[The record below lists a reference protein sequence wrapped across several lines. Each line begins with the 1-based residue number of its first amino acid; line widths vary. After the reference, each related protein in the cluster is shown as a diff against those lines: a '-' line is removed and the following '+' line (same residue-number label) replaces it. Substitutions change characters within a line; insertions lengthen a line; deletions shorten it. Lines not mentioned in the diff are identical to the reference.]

1 VLPSVSRPQYGWGS
15 VTYSSVGTVTYLSS
29 SGNTATVDFPEQ
41 SGWAAAVAELL
52 VVCAS
57 GSGSSSGCSAG
68 SYVDGSSASCRS
80 CPAGERARSSAE
92 DVLWMCLFEYRE
104 HAAMMP
110 CLALSFD
117 VCVSSLI

>member
-1 VLPSVSRPQYGWGS
+1 MQPSVSRPKYGWGD
-15 VTYSSVGTVTYLSS
+15 VTYSSVGTVTAVGSS
-29 SGNTATVDFPEQ
+29 TITVDFPEQ
-41 SGWAAAVAELL
+41 SGWAAAVGELL
-52 VVCAS
+52 VICSS
-57 GSGSSSGCSAG
+57 GSGCSAG
-68 SYVDGSSASCRS
+68 SYMDMYTDSCRS